1 MRSIIA
7 LIGLVAVL
15 SNCAIAADHNQHDV
29 DELHMMME
37 DMMDDDMGMK
47 KGGKH
52 MDHDHDDYSMR
63 EMMDMMPSSMEL
75 HDMNYFYT
83 SYSNVGTDVPA
94 AGCVPASWSTSV
106 DTSYQAPV

>member
-7 LIGLVAVL
+7 LIGLVALL
-15 SNCAIAADHNQHDV
+15 SNCAIAGGDHDQHDI

-47 KGGKH
+47 GGKH
-52 MDHDHDDYSMR
+52 KDHDYDDYSMR
-63 EMMDMMPSSMEL
+63 EMMDMMPSQMEL

-83 SYSNVGTDVPA
+83 SYTNVGTDVPA
-94 AGCVPASWSTSV
+94 DGCIPASWSTSA
-106 DTSYQAPV
+106 DTACQAPV